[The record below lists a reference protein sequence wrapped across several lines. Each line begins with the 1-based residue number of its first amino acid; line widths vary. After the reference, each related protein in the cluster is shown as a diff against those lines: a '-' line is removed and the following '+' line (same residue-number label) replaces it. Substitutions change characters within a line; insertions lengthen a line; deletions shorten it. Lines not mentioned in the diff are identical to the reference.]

1 MNEILNKTK
10 NYLKGF
16 TDALVIG
23 TAVVCGVAYYHEKKE
38 NDILREQLEEQ
49 QIIIQRFGWP
59 KTRTEM
65 KNTKVPKGNGVSYQ
79 KPSNPIGFY

>member
-1 MNEILNKTK
+1 MNEFLRNTK

-16 TDALVIG
+16 IDAMVIG

-49 QIIIQRFGWP
+49 QTLIQRFGWP
-59 KTRTEM
+59 ETRSEI
-65 KNTKVPKGNGVSYQ
+65 KNYRSL
-79 KPSNPIGFY
+79 